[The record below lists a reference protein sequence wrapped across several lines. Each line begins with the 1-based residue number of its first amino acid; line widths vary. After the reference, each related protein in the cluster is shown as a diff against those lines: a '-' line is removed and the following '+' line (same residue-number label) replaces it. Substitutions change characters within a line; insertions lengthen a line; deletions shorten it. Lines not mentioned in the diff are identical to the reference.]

1 MFWAGDWYCTEAES
15 DILDLVHVRVHARA
29 YSIDLLVFS
38 RALFTRMEKTMEE
51 HLRSNL
57 ITIGTIEVLEGEE
70 VFSFTTFS
78 SLREQHF
85 DMLSKKISIGQHAL
99 LMKIWEEVWL
109 LHANSSCT
117 YIIRYNIIIL
127 YISCLLTLKNYNNKI
142 III

>member
-1 MFWAGDWYCTEAES
+1 MYGSRERHPRPRVR
-15 DILDLVHVRVHARA
+15 IRVHARA

-117 YIIRYNIIIL
+117 YIMYNII

-142 III
+142 IIIIIV